1 MGILKFLGVNDCG
14 DPIFDEPLGEE
25 LVSDLGVNLDAF
37 PIPPEPTILD
47 RAASAVTKIV
57 FEARADIAK
66 LSAEIADRE
75 ERRRQA
81 QVIVD
86 TFEPA
91 IQKLDDGYDASDDG
105 AKCFDLSVETKRK
118 RGDKHW
124 PKRASELAAE

>member
-1 MGILKFLGVNDCG
+1 MLNILKRAAGFGKPDLI
-14 DPIFDEPLGEE
+14 PDEEFA
-25 LVSDLGVNLDAF
+25 SAMDAF

-86 TFEPA
+86 TFEPT

-124 PKRASELAAE
+124 PKRASELAAAE